1 MDEVTT
7 STNKSKKDETI
18 VEELFQEN
26 KQNPEKIDVSIFDET
41 LKEIDQILNS
51 LKQKSEVGKDQI
63 EILDALPEIK
73 TAISKINI
81 ARNELTKEENNLIK
95 DSNLL
100 KRIEVLEKKFT
111 YINEVTSLSQDLK
124 NESII
129 ETQEHKIDQNL
140 LSIEELN
147 FFKENAEKKIKNS
160 FGFYSYLI
168 LITVIF
174 LAIYGALT
182 FSKDLIIL
190 KYPVTELYINY
201 LYEITEIIKITILSF
216 F

>member
-1 MDEVTT
+1 M
-7 STNKSKKDETI
+7 
-18 VEELFQEN
+18 
-26 KQNPEKIDVSIFDET
+26 SIFDET

-51 LKQKSEVGKDQI
+51 LKQKSEVDKDQI

>member
-51 LKQKSEVGKDQI
+51 LKQKSEVDKDQI

-182 FSKDLIIL
+182 FPKDLIIL

>member
-51 LKQKSEVGKDQI
+51 LKQKSEVNKDQL
-63 EILDALPEIK
+63 EIPDVLPEIK
-73 TAISKINI
+73 TAISKINL
-81 ARNELTKEENNLIK
+81 ARNELTKEESNLIK

-124 NESII
+124 NKSIN
-129 ETQEHKIDQNL
+129 ETQEHEIDQNL

-147 FFKENAEKKIKNS
+147 FFKENTEKKIKNS

-174 LAIYGALT
+174 LTIYGTLT

>member
-51 LKQKSEVGKDQI
+51 LKQKSEVDKDQI

>member
-41 LKEIDQILNS
+41 VKEIDQILNS
-51 LKQKSEVGKDQI
+51 LTQKSEVDKDQI

>member
-7 STNKSKKDETI
+7 LTNRSKKDETI

-26 KQNPEKIDVSIFDET
+26 KENPEKIDVSIFDET

-51 LKQKSEVGKDQI
+51 LKQKSEVDKDQI